1 MTGYHAKPWYID
13 SYWSWYQRYDLK
25 VILAL
30 YPDLLGRDLRSHQD
44 YMGLNIKQI
53 VYTFRILAKNQ
64 PWSLIG

>member
-1 MTGYHAKPWYID
+1 MTGYHAQTLVYRLMLVMV
-13 SYWSWYQRYDLK
+13 QRYDLK

-53 VYTFRILAKNQ
+53 VYTFHILAKNR